1 MKQEQAAVDPPAQ
14 AGEGLPDGDARVPRG
29 RGRPRKSAASS
40 VHGGLTLRQ
49 LTVFAAV
56 ARHSSAVKAAAEL
69 GVSQPA
75 VSVHIKQLENWTSF
89 TLFHRSSRRLS
100 LTASGEM
107 FLAYAAPLLE
117 SMKQIEAAVQRMR
130 NQRST

>member
-1 MKQEQAAVDPPAQ
+1 MKQQQAADDPPVR
-14 AGEGLPDGDARVPRG
+14 AGEGSLDAQTPSPRG

-40 VHGGLTLRQ
+40 AYGGLTLRQ

-56 ARHSSAVKAAAEL
+56 ARHSSAAKAAAEL

-75 VSVHIKQLENWTSF
+75 VSVHIKQLESWTSF

-117 SMKQIEAAVQRMR
+117 SMKQIEAAVQRIR
-130 NQRST
+130 NQCST